1 MPGSGVLAW
10 IGHVL
15 GYALVAVVVGY
26 VNAMLVAVL
35 GHVRIAVP
43 RFSRVTASSNRG
55 EPLPPRTLMSRSRF
69 ALQPS
74 RPRAPPLRVGRGAD
88 PTRQVCSP
96 LGMRGSWRFMDIPME
111 IDDETASTLG
121 LGHLGV
127 FRCARVEKRSR
138 KSHPFGAPL
147 WWNNCDGA
155 FAFANWAEPP
165 GLNPPDDSTH
175 WQSSYLTPDSWTFQV
190 SGQQVTMTLDN
201 VKIQTNCKDLYIRV
215 EGTTTNGQ
223 ARRRLRLREITSGRA
238 TRAFRA
244 RHRRRSTEARGHFS
258 WTRRCIRNLMTW
270 C

>member
-1 MPGSGVLAW
+1 VGNPLRSPDSGPLTALAVVTLPGAYAFLGAALTRWIGFSPFVLGVTWAAVEIALGPLGLSLGLAAANVPGSGVLAW

-127 FRCARVEKRSR
+127 FRCAGWRSVR
-138 KSHPFGAPL
+138 ASRTPFG
-147 WWNNCDGA
+147 GA
-155 FAFANWAEPP
+155 I
-165 GLNPPDDSTH
+165 
-175 WQSSYLTPDSWTFQV
+175 V
-190 SGQQVTMTLDN
+190 
-201 VKIQTNCKDLYIRV
+201 V
-215 EGTTTNGQ
+215 EQ
-223 ARRRLRLREITSGRA
+223 L
-238 TRAFRA
+238 
-244 RHRRRSTEARGHFS
+244 
-258 WTRRCIRNLMTW
+258 
-270 C
+270 